1 MELPVAINVK
11 GDVIISEFES
21 KSSDKRVAIG
31 HSFQNLQQLHLRH
44 QNNLLVLF
52 RKYL

>member
-21 KSSDKRVAIG
+21 KSSYKRVAI
-31 HSFQNLQQLHLRH
+31 RA
-44 QNNLLVLF
+44 LVPEF
-52 RKYL
+52 TTITSSTSK